1 MKWLYSIIL
10 AFAFSTTVD
19 AQPIRPVASVSM
31 LTASR
36 QIAFQ
41 LRWTQREAVDSTMV
55 AVFLSK
61 DTVPILYR
69 RTQSPDTIRFTIPT
83 DTTTYRFLL
92 VNVRR
97 NIVSPPANVNFYFDA
112 DKYYV
117 PSGLS
122 VYPKTI
128 TIDSTSTTRQVQ
140 FCAFIKF
147 ADGTTVIRD
156 RDLTIPK
163 CIDYYNTIPV
173 EQRSTGGAK
182 QRVANKMC
190 LSWTTTG
197 GTIENEV
204 CSG

>member
-1 MKWLYSIIL
+1 MKWLSSILL
-10 AFAFSTTVD
+10 ALVISTTAY

-41 LRWTQREAVDSTMV
+41 LSWVQREAVDSTMV
-55 AVFLSK
+55 AVFLSN
-61 DTVPILYR
+61 DTVPVLYR

-97 NIVSPPANVNFYFDA
+97 NIASPPANVNFYFDA

-122 VYPKTI
+122 VYPKTV
-128 TIDSTSTTRQVQ
+128 TVDSTNTTRQVQ

-156 RDLTIPK
+156 RDLVIPK
-163 CIDYYNTIPV
+163 CIEYYNTIPV
-173 EQRSTGGAK
+173 DQRSTGGAK

-190 LSWTTTG
+190 LQWTTNG

-204 CSG
+204 CS

>member
-1 MKWLYSIIL
+1 MKWLSSILLSLVI
-10 AFAFSTTVD
+10 STTTY

-55 AVFLSK
+55 AVFLSS

-97 NIVSPPANVNFYFDA
+97 NIVSSPANVNFYFDA
-112 DKYYV
+112 DAYYV

-122 VYPKTI
+122 VYPKTV

-140 FCAFIKF
+140 FCAFVKF
-147 ADGTTVIRD
+147 ADGTTVMRD
-156 RDLTIPK
+156 RDLVIPK
-163 CIDYYNTIPV
+163 CIEYYNTIPV

-190 LSWTTTG
+190 LQWSTTG

-204 CSG
+204 CS